1 MYEVRSN
8 FISRRESDWLRNWK
22 VVGDTV
28 LALVENK
35 EKEEEEEE
43 EKQILRAGAFI
54 HDKWQSGHEAELP

>member
-54 HDKWQSGHEAELP
+54 HDK